1 MKTWKK
7 CLAAVLS
14 LAIMASATACSGAD
28 KSWAVKNDNLTV
40 PIGAYIYNPVSY
52 THLVFSF
59 STYCFSAPIPIRPSR
74 LSLDNGKQPFDFPDP
89 RLFFARLLV
98 FCAYRCV

>member
-1 MKTWKK
+1 MEK

-40 PIGAYIYNPVSY
+40 PIGAYIYNLYSAYQQASVQVEDSTKPILEQTVEDQGCSY
-52 THLVFSF
+52 LDQGK
-59 STYCFSAPIPIRPSR
+59 CLAPDQVHPGDR
-74 LSLDNGKQPFDFPDP
+74 
-89 RLFFARLLV
+89 
-98 FCAYRCV
+98 

>member
-40 PIGAYIYNPVSY
+40 PIGAYI
-52 THLVFSF
+52 
-59 STYCFSAPIPIRPSR
+59 
-74 LSLDNGKQPFDFPDP
+74 
-89 RLFFARLLV
+89 
-98 FCAYRCV
+98 